1 MSGGNGGE
9 SRYISLDVI
18 KMLRKLVRRVL
29 HGEAMRVDLLDDVG
43 GRSSAIGSDRGSAA
57 LAWKPPVGLR
67 WPPCSCMRM
76 GWSGG
81 SWDGRA
87 DAWRLA
93 NDQPAAPMAAPCSAA
108 CPRRSCMTVPR
119 TLFGEI
125 NLVRRDACV
134 SLEGQNAVCKPHFLL
149 SGTTLDGTEW
159 MAQTLA
165 RGESK

>member
-1 MSGGNGGE
+1 M
-9 SRYISLDVI
+9 LDVS
-18 KMLRKLVRRVL
+18 KKLRKLGRRVL
-29 HGEAMRVDLLDDVG
+29 HGEAMLFDLLDDVG
-43 GRSSAIGSDRGSAA
+43 GRSSAPASDRGSGALGWKAA
-57 LAWKPPVGLR
+57 ASPR
-67 WPPCSCMRM
+67 WPLYTCMRM

-81 SWDGRA
+81 LWAGRD
-87 DAWRLA
+87 DAGQLRDVLA
-93 NDQPAAPMAAPCSAA
+93 AAPMAAPCSAA

-149 SGTTLDGTEW
+149 SGTTSDGTEW
-159 MAQTLA
+159 MVQTLA

>member
-1 MSGGNGGE
+1 M
-9 SRYISLDVI
+9 
-18 KMLRKLVRRVL
+18 L
-29 HGEAMRVDLLDDVG
+29 HGEAMLFDLLDDVG
-43 GRSSAIGSDRGSAA
+43 GRSSAPASDRGSGSM
-57 LAWKPPVGLR
+57 AWKPPVGLR
-67 WPPCSCMRM
+67 WPLRSCMRM
-76 GWSGG
+76 VWSGG
-81 SWDGRA
+81 LWAGRDDSRD
-87 DAWRLA
+87 DAGQLKDVLA
-93 NDQPAAPMAAPCSAA
+93 AAPMAAPCSAA

-165 RGESK
+165 RGDQKHRGGVA